1 MGMMNKP
8 SRKTPLISLVLV
20 AVFLIADLGAMATH
34 SPSTPSQDSTD
45 FAAPIHVEG
54 LPPLMCGEE
63 ECMRPLRNIERGD
76 RYSSEDDAWW
86 QGYGPDLDW
95 NGMDDRL
102 QRVLAGAESESP
114 TAIMGNDGRKTVAIV
129 VDYAWHPGE
138 SEIETLRSI
147 LRAHGWVGEEQGAW
161 FQVLDDIDSVAVDN
175 VPVSA
180 LMDVYSSYGVVVIE
194 MQNVMI
200 PFNDVAAK
208 AARSMPSDVYSQSA
222 YERDYIGEEVVV
234 AVLDTGVDNE
244 HESLNDFDDID
255 DEPDQDATS
264 YDDQKW
270 VAGYDATS
278 SAGATDGTQDPDD
291 GNGHGTHVAG
301 SVVGTGDSSRVHMGT
316 APGAYLVD
324 VKVLTDSGGTNSQAS
339 LNGIQWI
346 INNVNTDWGNNASSR
361 GIQVASMSFGS
372 ASSPLNPGDQGD
384 NGSGAE
390 ARLVND
396 AVNAS
401 IVCVVAMGN
410 DGTNRVPSPAS
421 ADRAISVGAAT
432 DRGTVNRTNDN
443 VADYSNTGPRIDDN
457 DDDEW
462 DELKPDITSYGS
474 GIMSASA
481 QTGSSFPGQ
490 PGRPLASNEYDEK
503 DGTSMATP
511 IASGV
516 VATMLQAEPS
526 LSPQEV
532 KDILRNSSEQ
542 RGSATEPSISN
553 RWNADWGFGLI
564 DASCAIDTVLERAC
578 TPLDGGAGVIT
589 PPPTGNGSGD
599 HISMEKPNNGSWWI
613 EGDRARI
620 SGTAVD
626 GDDGP
631 YDKVQ
636 VRLEQHLESGNIR
649 ELQGWV
655 DAGGDVSSWYLDVSV
670 KSDWI
675 RQDEEYVLVLAR
687 GLSDDGQESSIEA
700 RFVNLAR
707 MAVTLAGPSVGTSL
721 QGSVEFSGTVEGL
734 EHDRLEFK
742 VDSGE
747 WMLGEELEFMEIGTQ
762 DWSFTW
768 NSNSV
773 EDGSHRLDFRMVN
786 ESGVVTDT
794 VRRTYDV
801 DNQPAAPDFVF
812 QGSVEIMDQGL
823 PVYSAVAGTVLEID
837 FTIANVG
844 DLDANDVY
852 VRLNAQGSTSETY
865 PSERSISI
873 LNEGDIQQITLYWW
887 ATESGTQEVSITID
901 PTAQHADPT
910 PENNIYTFSFE
921 VEERPVESM
930 LRFLPG
936 AVTSIPNIPV
946 PDEPYTVRLRVDNL
960 GQTDAIDLTINLQ
973 RQSGDSDGW
982 IWEQLGTESILVVP
996 GSDTSSG
1003 YNVVSFAVNASST
1016 VGTVEFR
1023 AMLEGNGVEAEF
1035 SEHRFT
1041 VVVDDVSLGAP
1052 VGIDLSSGEVPVE
1065 FIGLEDGAL
1074 LFTTVDGELHVRS
1087 ITSSMKIQTD
1097 LLLEDMWGGE
1107 LAVLERSD
1115 GVIHASW
1122 TRKSISADGYTLTN
1136 IGMTS
1141 LSNVE
1146 MVTPV
1151 HYQMPSQKLSEGS
1164 YWGLAMSEYE
1174 DTVVLAGYHR
1184 DIATAGSWQ
1193 DVTSIFTLVSNNPDS
1208 PTSWGNPINVLSD
1221 IDIRPSKGDP
1231 LAISY
1236 GEENLHII
1244 YQEMRD
1250 DVTGINR
1257 VGLMYTHGDP
1267 TLSSWSFQS
1276 SIGDDASN
1284 AQLIVTQSGDD
1295 DVLTAAWIEGRGR
1308 DAKVAYAVTDN
1319 AWTIDQP
1326 FMAEAPG
1333 ALNLELHASSQGIQI
1348 MYDEINTFGPTTR
1361 YGLLTNSDHE
1371 SIEGMSDLMAQ
1382 GFLFGYAGMDEDG
1395 IVMLSTASGSLKM
1408 RTLASLTG
1416 SNDIIDDDS
1425 TFFDAL
1431 LAPLP
1436 GSQEMKLTI
1445 IGVVGLTLAV
1455 FLAAIVVSIRRARLD
1470 EDQVLVPTEILDGD
1484 DESIELMI
1492 QPEDDVGPLL
1502 AIDTDAEE
1510 LVVSSTASIAV
1521 MEDEAPTLAE
1531 SLEAKAELGEGNAR
1545 LNRRMQRKQQRE
1557 FAEIAKNLQPPT
1569 PLPDAQNE
1577 PPLLAELPPLPAPG
1591 ELPPLPGPG
1600 GLPLLGGLPPLP
1612 GIAPPQRDVVC
1623 PECEAKFVVKD
1634 MTLRKVACP
1643 ICSYNVDC

>member
-1 MGMMNKP
+1 MDMMDKP
-8 SRKTPLISLVLV
+8 SRKTPLVSLILV

-34 SPSTPSQDSTD
+34 SQTEPWSEPVEY
-45 FAAPIHVEG
+45 AEPILVEG

-63 ECMRPLRNIERGD
+63 LCLRPLRDIDRGERP
-76 RYSSEDDAWW
+76 SSEDEAWW
-86 QGYGPDLDW
+86 QSYGPDLDW

-114 TAIMGNDGRKTVAIV
+114 TAIIGNDGRKTVAIV
-129 VDYAWHPGE
+129 VDYAWHPGV
-138 SEIETLRSI
+138 SEIETLRSV
-147 LRAHGWVGEEQGAW
+147 LAAHGWVGEEQGAW
-161 FQVLDDIDSVAVDN
+161 FQVLDDIDSVAVDK
-175 VPVSA
+175 VPISA
-180 LMDVYSSYGVVVIE
+180 LMDLYASYGVVVIE

-208 AARSMPSDVYSQSA
+208 AARSMPSEVYSQTA
-222 YERDYIGEEVVV
+222 YERDYIGEAVVV

-244 HESLNDFDDID
+244 HEALNDFDDMD
-255 DEPDQDATS
+255 DEPDADATS

-324 VKVLTDSGGTNSQAS
+324 VKVLTDTGGTNSQAS

-396 AVNAS
+396 AVTAS

-421 ADRAISVGAAT
+421 SDKAISVGAAT
-432 DRGTVNRTNDN
+432 DRGTVNRSNDN
-443 VADYSNTGPRIDDN
+443 VADYSNTGPRLDDG

-462 DELKPDITSYGS
+462 DELKPDITSFGS
-474 GIMSASA
+474 GIMSATA

-526 LSPQEV
+526 LTPQEV

-553 RWNADWGFGLI
+553 RWNAEWGFGLI
-564 DASCAIDTVLERAC
+564 DASCAIDTVLERSC
-578 TPLDGGAGVIT
+578 TPLEGGGGVID

-599 HISMEKPNNGSWWI
+599 HVTTEKPSNGTWWI
-613 EGDRARI
+613 EGDRSRI

-626 GDDGP
+626 GDDGA
-631 YDKVQ
+631 YDSVQ
-636 VRLEQHLESGNIR
+636 VRIEQHLESGTVR

-655 DAGGDVSSWYLDVSV
+655 DAGGDVDNWFLDISI

-687 GLSDDGQESSIEA
+687 AISDDGQESSIEV

-707 MAVTLAGPSVGTSL
+707 MAVTLAGPSAGTAL
-721 QGSVEFSGTVEGL
+721 EGSVEFTGTVEGL

-742 VDSGE
+742 VGSGE
-747 WMLGEELEFMEIGTQ
+747 WLLGEELEFLEVGSQ

-773 EDGSHRLDFRMVN
+773 EDGSHRLSFRMVN
-786 ESGVVTDT
+786 DSGVATDT
-794 VRRTYDV
+794 VRRTYTV

-823 PVYSAVAGTVLEID
+823 PVYSAVAGTGLEID

-844 DLDANDVY
+844 DLDATDVY
-852 VRLNAQGSTSETY
+852 VRLNADGSSSETY
-865 PSERSISI
+865 PSETSISI
-873 LNEGDIQQITLYWW
+873 LNEGESRQITLYWW
-887 ATESGTQEVSITID
+887 ATEPGTQEVSIVVD
-901 PTAQHADPT
+901 PTSQHADPT
-910 PENNIYTFSFE
+910 PENNLYTFSFE
-921 VEERPVESM
+921 VEERPVEAM

-936 AVTSIPNIPV
+936 AVTSLPNIPV
-946 PDEPYTVRLRVDNL
+946 PDEPYMLRLRVDNL
-960 GQTDAIDLTINLQ
+960 GQTDATDLTMELYRWSN
-973 RQSGDSDGW
+973 SVDGFV
-982 IWEQLGTESILVVP
+982 QLGTESILVVP

-1003 YNVVSFAVNASST
+1003 YDVVSFAINASET
-1016 VGTVEFR
+1016 VGAVQFK
-1023 AMLEGNGVEAEF
+1023 ASLQGNGVEAEF
-1035 SEHRFT
+1035 SNYRFT
-1041 VVVDDVSLGAP
+1041 VVVDDLSLGSQ
-1052 VGIDLSSGEVPVE
+1052 VSIDLASGEVPVK
-1065 FIGLEDGAL
+1065 FIGLEKGAL
-1074 LFTTVDGELHVRS
+1074 LFTTIDGELHVRS
-1087 ITSSMKIQTD
+1087 ITPSMAVQTD

-1115 GVIHASW
+1115 GLIHAAW

-1141 LSNVE
+1141 LSKVE
-1146 MVTPV
+1146 MNTPV

-1164 YWGLAMSEYE
+1164 YWGLAMAEYE

-1184 DIATAGSWQ
+1184 DIATSGSWQ

-1208 PTSWGNPINVLSD
+1208 PTSWGNPTNVLSD

-1231 LAISY
+1231 LAIGY

-1250 DVTGINR
+1250 DVSGINR
-1257 VGLMYTHGDP
+1257 VGLMYTHGEP

-1276 SIGDDASN
+1276 SIGDEASK
-1284 AQLIVTQSGDD
+1284 AHLIVKQSNGD
-1295 DVLTAAWIEGRGR
+1295 DVLIAAWIEGRGR
-1308 DAKVAYAVTDN
+1308 DANVAYAVTDN
-1319 AWTIDQP
+1319 AWTVDEASTI
-1326 FMAEAPG
+1326 EAPG
-1333 ALNLELHASSQGIQI
+1333 VLEIKMHATAHGVQI

-1361 YGLLTNSDHE
+1361 YGLLTNADHE
-1371 SIEGMSDLMAQ
+1371 SIEGMSNLMAQ
-1382 GFLFGYAGMDEDG
+1382 GFLEGYAGMEYDG
-1395 IVMLSTASGSLKM
+1395 IVMLSTASGSLKL
-1408 RTLASLTG
+1408 RTLASLSG
-1416 SNDIIDDDS
+1416 DDGPIDDDS
-1425 TFFDAL
+1425 SFLDVL

-1445 IGVVGLTLAV
+1445 VGVAGLMLAL
-1455 FLAAIVVSIRRARLD
+1455 FLLLVVVSIRRARS
-1470 EDQVLVPTEILDGD
+1470 EEHEVYVATKVLVEG

-1492 QPEDDVGPLL
+1492 LPEDDEGPLL
-1502 AIDTDAEE
+1502 AIDTEAEE
-1510 LVVSSTASIAV
+1510 LVVSSSAPTILL
-1521 MEDEAPTLAE
+1521 EDEEQSLSE
-1531 SLEAKAELGEGNAR
+1531 SLEAKAESGEGNAR

-1557 FAEIAKNLQPPT
+1557 FAEIAASIPLPPLPLLQP
-1569 PLPDAQNE
+1569 DAPN
-1577 PPLLAELPPLPAPG
+1577 PAELPPLPALG
-1591 ELPPLPGPG
+1591 ELPPLLGPD

-1612 GIAPPQRDVVC
+1612 NIAPPQRDVVC
-1623 PECEAKFVVKD
+1623 SECNAKFTVKD
-1634 MTLRKVACP
+1634 MTLRKVSCP
-1643 ICSYNVDC
+1643 ICSNTVQC